1 MQSDDIIIQQDV
13 LAELRWDPSI
23 TDQGIGATVKAG
35 VVTLR
40 GDVPSYREK
49 RAAERAA
56 ERVAGVRAVVQ
67 EIEVHVPTSVE
78 LSDEALA
85 VRAASALDWAVQVP
99 KGTVKPRIERGWVT
113 LEGTVKYGYQR
124 LGAESVV
131 RDLAGLRGITN
142 NVKVEP
148 PSVSPTAVRNDIEQ
162 ALKRQAEL
170 NATRISI
177 DATDGRV
184 TLRGAVSSWA
194 ERRAAEHAA
203 WSTPGVTNVDDR
215 LAVITG

>member
-1 MQSDDIIIQQDV
+1 MQSDAIIQQDV
-13 LAELRWDPSI
+13 LEELRWDPAI
-23 TDQGIGATVKAG
+23 TDQGIGATVNDG

-40 GDVPSYREK
+40 GYVPSYAEK
-49 RAAERAA
+49 LAAERAA

-67 EIEVHVPTSVE
+67 EVEVRLTTSAE
-78 LSDEALA
+78 LSDQALA
-85 VRAASALDWAVQVP
+85 ARAASALDWAVQIP
-99 KGTVKPRIERGWVT
+99 KGSVKPKVEQGWVT

-124 LGAESVV
+124 LGAENAVW
-131 RDLAGLRGITN
+131 DLAGLRGITN

-148 PSVSPTAVRNDIEQ
+148 PSVSPTTVRNDIEQ

-170 NATRISI
+170 DATKISI
-177 DATDGRV
+177 DATAGKV

-194 ERRAAEHAA
+194 ERRAAERAA
-203 WSTPGVTNVDDR
+203 WSAPGVTDVDDR